1 MTYALSAV
9 GFITSLIAA
18 LIVLVHLIDRLDKWG
33 RRNHPSLRIVVPE
46 QRDPSNV
53 VVLADRRAS

>member
-9 GFITSLIAA
+9 GFTAGSIAA
-18 LIVLVHLIDRLDKWG
+18 LTLLVHLIDRLDKWG
-33 RRNHPSLRIVVPE
+33 RRTYPSLRIVVPE